1 LKKYLLLILTPLLLI
16 LFACSSEPVN
26 DFVVTY
32 GDKNVKQI
40 ILIKNNQFKQKRIFK
55 DADTIGVFIE
65 AIENA
70 EKTPSFELMLIKS
83 DYDMVLKFDDDTEK
97 KYLLTL
103 KNDSKTGLLI
113 DSEDSAYRIP
123 TEDTTQLKEII
134 TK

>member
-1 LKKYLLLILTPLLLI
+1 MF
-16 LFACSSEPVN
+16 FACSSEQVN
-26 DFVVTY
+26 DWVVTY

-40 ILIKNNQFKQKRIFK
+40 ILIENNLFKQKRIFK
-55 DADTIGVFIE
+55 DAETIGVFIE
-65 AIENA
+65 AIENT

-83 DYDMVLKFDDDTEK
+83 DYDLVLKFEDNTEK

-123 TEDTTQLKEII
+123 ADDTTKLKEII
-134 TK
+134 TE

>member
-1 LKKYLLLILTPLLLI
+1 LKKYLLLILTTLPLMLV
-16 LFACSSEPVN
+16 ACSSEPVN
-26 DFVVTY
+26 DLVVTH

-40 ILIKNNQFKQKRIFK
+40 ILIKNNLLKQKRIFK
-55 DADTIGVFIE
+55 DAETIGVFIE
-65 AIENA
+65 AIENT

-83 DYDMVLKFDDDTEK
+83 DYDLVLKFDDNTEK

-123 TEDTTQLKEII
+123 ADDTTKLKEII
-134 TK
+134 TE